1 MNGKEWMEKLGGK
14 KSLWLLGFLIAAG
27 ILLIVLSYAWPEEQ
41 TQNAKKNAVLVQ
53 DEVETR
59 LARVLS
65 QIAGAGQV
73 EILVMEDGC
82 DGVRG
87 VLIVADGADE
97 LTVRTELMRAAMTAL
112 DVPASSVEVFARRLQ
127 LPSRTVS
134 IPPMQAA
141 LRTEP
146 SSRITWASP
155 IPRAVQKLQCP
166 ARIARSPVM
175 LRHTMRCTSPSKSRP
190 SGVPIL
196 RGNVLIGS
204 LLY

>member
-73 EILVMEDGC
+73 EVLVMEDGY

-87 VLIVADGADE
+87 VLIVADGAAE

-112 DVPASSVEVFARRLQ
+112 DVPASSVEVFARN
-127 LPSRTVS
+127 
-134 IPPMQAA
+134 
-141 LRTEP
+141 EE
-146 SSRITWASP
+146 
-155 IPRAVQKLQCP
+155 
-166 ARIARSPVM
+166 
-175 LRHTMRCTSPSKSRP
+175 
-190 SGVPIL
+190 
-196 RGNVLIGS
+196 
-204 LLY
+204 

>member
-1 MNGKEWMEKLGGK
+1 MEKLGGK
-14 KSLWLLGFLIAAG
+14 KSLWLLGFLLAVG

-73 EILVMEDGC
+73 EVLVMEDGC

-112 DVPASSVEVFARRLQ
+112 DVPASSVEVFARN
-127 LPSRTVS
+127 
-134 IPPMQAA
+134 
-141 LRTEP
+141 EE
-146 SSRITWASP
+146 
-155 IPRAVQKLQCP
+155 
-166 ARIARSPVM
+166 
-175 LRHTMRCTSPSKSRP
+175 
-190 SGVPIL
+190 
-196 RGNVLIGS
+196 
-204 LLY
+204 